1 MDSRIEDII
10 KILKSKE
17 ALYSMGNGNAR
28 AVPSDCFTEV
38 ASEIVQLHKPQTENT
53 PEQMH
58 DHINEMLAPVGLCLY
73 RLTPTNS
80 ADDYGLADKD
90 GDPIDIESVLKPA
103 MDNYYK
109 VDEPQPDQSSRLL
122 TDDDELE
129 LVWNKAIA
137 TYIALHPKSCN
148 VYEREHLAMRAIRD
162 KTASIKDAEI
172 KELQTKLDEWQLG
185 FEHFLTTNHKLVKKI
200 IATHI
205 EALGSSIRR
214 FWAKVEVCTD
224 GCWEWRGAT
233 NGKGYGQF
241 WNGDKAMPAH
251 RFLYE
256 LFIKKVEDDLELDH
270 LCRNLKCVN
279 PSHLEA
285 VTHRENLRRGMGR
298 QHWLSKTH
306 CKHGHPFNE
315 ENTYTRPGTIWRDCR
330 ICHKRWSRETRLRK
344 SLERIEA
351 LKANPTSEVEG

>member
-1 MDSRIEDII
+1 MNRIKEVNEILKNRIKASSFDSRDTQIWGIDEAAEQIDKLYNEPDQDEIERD
-10 KILKSKE
+10 KISKS
-17 ALYSMGNGNAR
+17 NA
-28 AVPSDCFTEV
+28 
-38 ASEIVQLHKPQTENT
+38 I
-53 PEQMH
+53 
-58 DHINEMLAPVGLCLY
+58 GL
-73 RLTPTNS
+73 
-80 ADDYGLADKD
+80 GL
-90 GDPIDIESVLKPA
+90 IE
-103 MDNYYK
+103 
-109 VDEPQPDQSSRLL
+109 PDQSSRLL
-122 TDDDELE
+122 DDGELCHASGCVTWRKGMCVYSSRR
-129 LVWNKAIA
+129 LCP
-137 TYIALHPKSCN
+137 TY
-148 VYEREHLAMRAIRD
+148 V
-162 KTASIKDAEI
+162 SIKSSAKAQLAKDEAEI

-205 EALGSSIRR
+205 EAFISSMRR
-214 FWAKVEVCTD
+214 FWAKVEVCPN

-241 WNGDKAMPAH
+241 WNGERAIPAH

-256 LFIKKVEDDLELDH
+256 LFIKKIDGDLEIDH
-270 LCRNLKCVN
+270 LCRNQKCVN

-298 QHWLSKTH
+298 QHWLRKTH

-351 LKANPTSEVEG
+351 RKANPTSEVEDGV